1 MQSIKKTLKSYGSYN
16 KYSRRFSVNGNPD
29 SEHEQLPILRDQE
42 TRHPYLMAGDDV
54 VVKID
59 EGEPAQGSKIWR
71 ESSYDFWQ
79 KDGTAGDNARDESFD
94 FRQKGQT
101 EDPPSKLIRKFLH
114 KQQASGD
121 MSLDMDLEMEEL
133 QNDGE
138 GDGDGDGDGEEK
150 LTPVEESPMTY
161 RMSKELKVSFEEP
174 ASNVVEVANDT
185 PVRRR
190 HSKDSPSLGDFQRP
204 PQPPHHDRRRSPSPA
219 HNGDA
224 EVLTCTSNASFER
237 NLSMQRKSILLKT
250 KTRSRLMDPPEE
262 PDRRSGRVPKS
273 GQLFSGFLGGKKGDD
288 EEDDPFLEDDIPDEY
303 KKTHFSFWILLEW
316 LSLILII
323 GALIT
328 TLSVSILR
336 DKNLWQLKLW
346 KWEVMILVLICGR
359 LVSDWVIRIAVFC
372 IERNFLLRKR
382 VLYFVYG
389 VKKAV
394 QNCLWLGLVLIAWH
408 FLFDKRVQRETNSD
422 FLQYVTKVLVCFLIG
437 TLVWLLKTLA
447 VKVLASSFHVST
459 YFDRIQESLF
469 NQFVIETLSGPP
481 SIELQKAEEEEER
494 LADEVQKL
502 QNAGVTIPP
511 DLRATAFPTLKS
523 GRLRSG
529 MLPKSPRAKSSK
541 FSRPLSKKSDD
552 GNGIS
557 IDDLHKLNP
566 NNVSAWNM
574 KRLMNMVRH
583 GALSTLDEQI
593 LDSTNDDE
601 NATQI
606 RSENEAKAAAKKIFQ
621 NVARRGCRYIF
632 PEDLMRFM
640 REDEAAKTMNLF
652 EGASDSGKIS
662 KSALKNWVVN
672 AFRERRALAL
682 TLNDTKTAVNKLH
695 RMLNILVAIIILVIW
710 LLILEIATTKFLLFV
725 SSQLVLVAFI
735 FGNTC
740 KTVFEAIVFLFVMHP
755 FDVGDRCE
763 IDGVQMVVEE
773 MNILTT
779 IFLRFDNQKIMI
791 PNSVLATKA
800 IYNFYRSPDMGDA
813 IEFCIHVSTPVEKI
827 SLMKHKI
834 QSYIDNKKE
843 HWYPSP
849 FIVFKDH
856 DQLNMVRM
864 AIWPTHRMNFQDMG
878 ERFVRRSLL
887 IEEMIKIFREID
899 MNYRLMP
906 LDINVRGVP
915 TTSDRLP
922 PSWTTVPN

>member
-1 MQSIKKTLKSYGSYN
+1 MQTIKKSFKSYASQN
-16 KYSRRFSVNGNPD
+16 KHSRKFSAD
-29 SEHEQLPILRDQE
+29 SDHEQLPILHDRQHSS
-42 TRHPYLMAGDDV
+42 RSFPMAGDV
-54 VVKID
+54 VVKIND
-59 EGEPAQGSKIWR
+59 DGGEPSQANNKIWR
-71 ESSYDFWQ
+71 ESSYDFWN
-79 KDGTAGDNARDESFD
+79 DTGDNVRDESFD
-94 FRQKGQT
+94 FRHKAKL
-101 EDPPSKLIRKFLH
+101 EDPPSQLIGKFLH
-114 KQQASGD
+114 KQRASGD

-133 QNDGE
+133 QNEGNFVDG
-138 GDGDGDGDGEEK
+138 K
-150 LTPVEESPMTY
+150 LTPVEESPTVIQ
-161 RMSKELKVSFEEP
+161 RELKVSFEEP
-174 ASNVVEVANDT
+174 ASNSNVIEGMTD
-185 PVRRR
+185 PFRRR
-190 HSKDSPSLGDFQRP
+190 HSKDSPSMGEYARP
-204 PQPPHHDRRRSPSPA
+204 PQPPNHDRRRSPSPA
-219 HNGDA
+219 GHGGGDC
-224 EVLTCTSNASFER
+224 EVLRCSSNASFER
-237 NLSMQRKSILLKT
+237 NLSMQRKSTLMKT
-250 KTRSRLMDPPEE
+250 KTKSRLMDPPDE
-262 PDRRSGRVPKS
+262 PDRRSGRVAKS
-273 GQLFSGFLGGKKGDD
+273 SQLLSGMIGRKGDD
-288 EEDDPFLEDDIPDEY
+288 DEDDPFTEEDFPDEY
-303 KKTHFSFWILLEW
+303 KKTHFSLWIFLEW

-323 GALIT
+323 GASVT
-328 TLSVSILR
+328 TFCVPLLR
-336 DKNLWQLKLW
+336 EKKLWQLKLW

-389 VKKAV
+389 VRKAV
-394 QNCLWLGLVLIAWH
+394 QNCVWLGLVLIAWH

-422 FLQYVTKVLVCFLIG
+422 VLQYVTKVLVCFLVG
-437 TLVWLLKTLA
+437 TLVWLLKTLV

-481 SIELQKAEEEEER
+481 LVEIRKAEEEEER

-502 QNAGVTIPP
+502 QNAGVSIPA
-511 DLRATAFPTLKS
+511 DLRASAFPNIKS

-529 MLPKSPRAKSSK
+529 MLQKSPVVKSGK
-541 FSRPLSKKSDD
+541 FSMPLSKKSDD
-552 GNGIS
+552 NGIGNGGGGIT
-557 IDDLHKLNP
+557 IDHLHKLNP

-583 GALSTLDEQI
+583 GALTTLDEQI
-593 LDSTNDDE
+593 LDSSADDE
-601 NATQI
+601 HATQI

-621 NVARRGCRYIF
+621 NVARRGCRFIY

-640 REDEAAKTMNLF
+640 REDEAIKTINLF

-695 RMLNILVAIIILVIW
+695 RMLNFLVAIIILVIW

-740 KTVFEAIVFLFVMHP
+740 KTVFEAIIFLFVMHP

-763 IDGVQMVVEE
+763 IDATQMVVEE

-779 IFLRFDNQKIMI
+779 VFLRFDNQKITI

-800 IYNFYRSPDMGDA
+800 IHNFYRSPDMGDS
-813 IEFCIHVSTPVEKI
+813 IEFCIHVATPPEKI
-827 SLMKHKI
+827 SLMKHRI
-834 QSYIDNKKE
+834 HNFIDNKKE

-849 FIVFKDH
+849 FIVLKDH
-856 DQLNMVRM
+856 EQLNMVRV

-878 ERFVRRSLL
+878 ERYIRRSLL
-887 IEEMIKIFREID
+887 IEELMKIFRDLDIQ
-899 MNYRLMP
+899 YRLMP
-906 LDINVRGVP
+906 LDINVRALP

-922 PSWTTVPN
+922 ASWTTITN

>member
-1 MQSIKKTLKSYGSYN
+1 MQSIRNSFKSYASIKN
-16 KYSRRFSVNGNPD
+16 KHSTRFSVTGD
-29 SEHEQLPILRDQE
+29 SDSDHEHIPILRDQE
-42 TRHPYLMAGDDV
+42 HNHHHASHSYPMAGDV

-59 EGEPAQGSKIWR
+59 DSGEPVQGSKIWR
-71 ESSYDFWQ
+71 ESSYDFWN
-79 KDGTAGDNARDESFD
+79 DTGDNVRDESFD
-94 FRQKGQT
+94 FRHK
-101 EDPPSKLIRKFLH
+101 EDPPSQLIGQFLH
-114 KQQASGD
+114 KQKASGE

-133 QNDGE
+133 QNE
-138 GDGDGDGDGEEK
+138 RDGDGK
-150 LTPVEESPMTY
+150 LTPVEESPTVIQ
-161 RMSKELKVSFEEP
+161 RELKVSFEEP
-174 ASNVVEVANDT
+174 PLSTLEAIND

-190 HSKDSPSLGDFQRP
+190 YSKESPSLGDFQRP
-204 PQPPHHDRRRSPSPA
+204 PHPPNYERRRSPSPA
-219 HNGDA
+219 ANGYES
-224 EVLTCTSNASFER
+224 EVLRCTSNASFER
-237 NLSMQRKSILLKT
+237 NLSMQRKSALLKT

-262 PDRRSGRVPKS
+262 PDRRSGRVAKS
-273 GQLFSGFLGGKKGDD
+273 GQLLSGFLGKRGDED
-288 EEDDPFLEDDIPDEY
+288 EDDPFLEEDFPDEY

-316 LSLILII
+316 FSLILII
-323 GALIT
+323 GALVT
-328 TLSVSILR
+328 TLTVPLLR

-346 KWEVMILVLICGR
+346 KWEVMVLVLICGR
-359 LVSDWVIRIAVFC
+359 LVSDWVIRICVFC

-389 VKKAV
+389 VRKAV
-394 QNCLWLGLVLIAWH
+394 QNCVWLGLVLIAWH
-408 FLFDKRVQRETNSD
+408 FLFDKRVQRETKSD
-422 FLQYVTKVLVCFLIG
+422 FLQYVTKVLVCFLVG
-437 TLVWLLKTLA
+437 TLVWLLKTLV

-481 SIELQKAEEEEER
+481 LVEIRKAEEEEER

-511 DLRATAFPTLKS
+511 DLRATAFPTNMS

-529 MLPKSPRAKSSK
+529 RFRSGVLRSPVVKSGKLST
-541 FSRPLSKKSDD
+541 PLSKRSDD
-552 GNGIS
+552 GGGIGGNGGGIT
-557 IDDLHKLNP
+557 IDHLHKLNP

-583 GALSTLDEQI
+583 GALTTLDEQI
-593 LDSTNDDE
+593 LDSTVGDE
-601 NATQI
+601 HATQI

-621 NVARRGCRYIF
+621 NVARRGCRFIH

-640 REDEAAKTMNLF
+640 REDEAIKTLNLF
-652 EGASDSGKIS
+652 EGASDSGRIS

-695 RMLNILVAIIILVIW
+695 RMLNFLVAIIILVIW

-763 IDGVQMVVEE
+763 IDGIQMVVEE

-779 IFLRFDNQKIMI
+779 VFLRYDNLKILI

-800 IYNFYRSPDMGDA
+800 IHNFYRSPDMGDA
-813 IEFCIHVSTPVEKI
+813 LEFCIHIATPLDKI
-827 SLMKHKI
+827 SLIKHRI
-834 QSYIDNKKE
+834 NSYIDNKKE
-843 HWYPSP
+843 HWYSLP
-849 FIVFKDH
+849 FIVLKEH
-856 DQLNMVRM
+856 EQLNMVRV

-878 ERFVRRSLL
+878 ERFIRRSLL
-887 IEEMIKIFREID
+887 IEELMKIFRDLDIQ
-899 MNYRLMP
+899 YRLMP
-906 LDINVRGVP
+906 VDINVRALP

-922 PSWTTVPN
+922 PSWTTITN